1 MVIIFVSNTVHVLIT
16 MAVILV
22 NVIMDMKVMAE
33 QNVTTSMNVLE
44 ESENAVNS
52 HCALI
57 KKVGFK
63 LHSYRLKKMEFW
75 NFNNS
80 FSNFPSVLVF
90 VTSNFI

>member
-1 MVIIFVSNTVHVLIT
+1 
-16 MAVILV
+16 
-22 NVIMDMKVMAE
+22 MAE

-63 LHSYRLKKMEFW
+63 LYSYRKMRSRDRLIF
-75 NFNNS
+75 FRALIFFDS
-80 FSNFPSVLVF
+80 
-90 VTSNFI
+90 

>member
-33 QNVTTSMNVLE
+33 QNVTTLMNVLE

-63 LHSYRLKKMEFW
+63 FYS
-75 NFNNS
+75 
-80 FSNFPSVLVF
+80 
-90 VTSNFI
+90 